1 MGLLFKMGFFIKIT
15 FANSRMGLLFK
26 MDFFVKITFAN
37 SRMELL
43 LEMVWGSLSR
53 VSPLAFFSRYCS
65 TTGLCS
71 LLPKLYVLITEY
83 SNGHALTI
91 DCLISTRNLC
101 MNLTV
106 GTVMAALP
114 ISVSSGF

>member
-1 MGLLFKMGFFIKIT
+1 MQGMLVKENDRYLFGGLVTALLRYVIT
-15 FANSRMGLLFK
+15 FLIYFDISFSFERKRKKSPFTPRRK
-26 MDFFVKITFAN
+26 EIT
-37 SRMELL
+37 
-43 LEMVWGSLSR
+43 
-53 VSPLAFFSRYCS
+53 
-65 TTGLCS
+65 
-71 LLPKLYVLITEY
+71 KY

-114 ISVSSGF
+114 ISVSSGFYNMPLFTSITENNY